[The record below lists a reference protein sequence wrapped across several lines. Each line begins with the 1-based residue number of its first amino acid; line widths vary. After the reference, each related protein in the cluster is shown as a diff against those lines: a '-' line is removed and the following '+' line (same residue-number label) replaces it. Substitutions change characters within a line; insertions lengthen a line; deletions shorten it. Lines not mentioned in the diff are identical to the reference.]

1 MKLTNNIKMFT
12 VGTLIL
18 VVGILLVIIG
28 NSISTPDSTILR
40 DQVVDNLSFNNATLE
55 YVNNETTFEVEVT
68 NKNIDEYTLKYIEI
82 LFTDEENNI
91 NKMMGYIGN
100 SIKKDETKKVTAK
113 IDKDITNSVSLEYV
127 IIK

>member
-18 VVGILLVIIG
+18 VVGILLVVIG
-28 NSISTPDSTILR
+28 NSISTPDSTILK

-55 YVNNETTFEVEVT
+55 YLNNETTFEVEVT
-68 NKNIDEYTLKYIEI
+68 NKNIDDYNLKYIEI

-127 IIK
+127 VVK

>member
-18 VVGILLVIIG
+18 VVGILLVVIG
-28 NSISTPDSTILR
+28 NSISTPDSTILK

-68 NKNIDEYTLKYIEI
+68 NKNVDDYNLKYIEI

-127 IIK
+127 VVK

>member
-18 VVGILLVIIG
+18 VVGILLVVIG
-28 NSISTPDSTILR
+28 NSISTPDSTILK
-40 DQVVDNLSFNNATLE
+40 DQVVDNLSFTNATLE

-68 NKNIDEYTLKYIEI
+68 NKNIDDYNLKYIEI

-100 SIKKDETKKVTAK
+100 SIKTDETKKVTAK

-127 IIK
+127 VVK

>member
-18 VVGILLVIIG
+18 VVGILLVVIG
-28 NSISTPDSTILR
+28 NSISTPDSTILK

-55 YVNNETTFEVEVT
+55 YLNNETTFEVEVT

>member
-18 VVGILLVIIG
+18 VVGILLVVIG
-28 NSISTPDSTILR
+28 NSISTPDSTILK
-40 DQVVDNLSFNNATLE
+40 DQVVDNLSFTNATLE

-68 NKNIDEYTLKYIEI
+68 NKNIDEYNLKYIEI